1 MAKPAKKRRE
11 EPRVDAQT
19 ARARAFWSGT
29 ISFGLVSV
37 PVYLFPA
44 TRRNRVSLRMLGPAG
59 TPLARRYFNPETDQ
73 EVPYRE
79 LTRGYEIEKDQY
91 VTVEDEELEGL
102 APEKSREID
111 LRRFVPADAIH
122 PLYFERPYFLTPA
135 AESNKAYRL
144 LAQAMEASGRA
155 GIATFVMRGKE
166 YLVAI
171 LAEGGILR
179 AETLRFH
186 DEVRTPETV
195 GLPEKPKLDRH
206 TVRRFEKA
214 VEALEAE
221 ELDPAEMT
229 DDYSRRV
236 EEYARAKRKRGE
248 GVVETPEA
256 SDDEEHEEPT
266 DLMNVLKW
274 SLRQAEEGS
283 GKSGKASAKKPSA
296 KKPAA
301 EKPAAKKPAGP
312 DLDDL
317 TKAQLYEHAQ
327 ELDVPGRS
335 KMSRDELLRA
345 VRTAS

>member
-1 MAKPAKKRRE
+1 MARPAKKRRE
-11 EPRVDAQT
+11 EPRVDSQV
-19 ARARAFWSGT
+19 ARSRAFWSGT

-37 PVYLFPA
+37 PVYLYPA
-44 TRRNRVSLRMLGPAG
+44 TSRNRVSLRMLGPHG
-59 TPLARRYFNPETDQ
+59 TPLARRYFNPDTDA
-73 EVPYRE
+73 EVPYE
-79 LTRGYEIEKDQY
+79 KLTRGYELEEDEY
-91 VTVEDEELEGL
+91 VTVEAEELDAL

-111 LRRFVPADAIH
+111 LRRFVPAEEIH
-122 PLYFERPYFLTPA
+122 PLYFDRPYFLTPA

-144 LAQAMEASGRA
+144 LAEAMEKSGQA

-214 VEALEAE
+214 VEALTRK
-221 ELDPAEMT
+221 ELDPEELT
-229 DDYSRRV
+229 DDYTRWV

-248 GVVETPEA
+248 GVVETSEA
-256 SDDEEHEEPT
+256 DEDEEREEPT

-274 SLRQAEEGS
+274 SLRQAQEDGADAGKGKAGGG
-283 GKSGKASAKKPSA
+283 GKSAARKAPSPQ
-296 KKPAA
+296 KPA
-301 EKPAAKKPAGP
+301 EAG
-312 DLDDL
+312 LADL
-317 TKAQLYEHAQ
+317 TKAELYERAQ
-327 ELDVPGRS
+327 ELDVAGRS

-345 VRTAS
+345 VRKAG